1 MWLPHSLAPPPT
13 RFCHAP
19 QQRGSRQGRKER
31 PPITPGEDAPIEQ
44 RHEPAIGAAPDEP
57 SEPLLQGER
66 RRRYSELREGIAPT
80 DRVVINGLIR
90 VRVGAKV
97 AAQDGKIDVQ

>member
-1 MWLPHSLAPPPT
+1 MTVAADGSVAP
-13 RFCHAP
+13 RVVEL
-19 QQRGSRQGRKER
+19 G
-31 PPITPGEDAPIEQ
+31 
-44 RHEPAIGAAPDEP
+44 
-57 SEPLLQGER
+57 PLYGGLR
-66 RRRYSELREGIAPT
+66 VIREGIAPT